1 MRVVLDRILGFI
13 IRIIAWQIFGTIL
26 DLIPKRVRKFIGW
39 SLLVFGA
46 VAILWAMYADPGDP
60 VAYGGILNATALI
73 IGIISAFFG
82 FIFLLHDWKI
92 PGFSDEA
99 IADDYAEY
107 EESLLRLREDGF
119 IDPSGDT
126 ENENELIIPSPSE
139 QPSEII
145 EDDSFQDSLPWVI
158 GAVSSLFSLL
168 VLSIILLWVWSN
180 ANDIIL
186 GGPPPTLTGW
196 EESYRDLTGFDEVS
210 GLDGSGVLV
219 CVVDSGIEMDHPDLS
234 HLTLAGWLDVIDGR
248 DAPYDDE
255 GHGTA
260 MAGIIVAQDGLRGN
274 AQGVELLVAKAIDD
288 EGSGSDEGIAEAVN
302 WCVDEQADII
312 SLSLGGE
319 GGFGFAGITTDQL
332 EQAVQDALDLGVFV
346 VAAAGNDGQDD
357 DGDVSSP
364 GSVADVICVGGA
376 TRLGN
381 VWSGSSEGDNN
392 GRIWPPMLP
401 RSDPDK
407 KPEVLAPGA
416 EVPVLMAG
424 GSGDG
429 SWWGWASGTS
439 AATAWVS
446 GGLALILEAHPEL
459 QREGASGGSGA
470 IDLVKEVLSDNSQ
483 MDNGQ
488 DDHDDRFG
496 YGILRIDL
504 MLEALGNNSSAS
516 NVVEEIVSSSAE
528 SLGSEQI
535 ELNSEE
541 YQAERRKTPSV
552 PPVNSTKA
560 AECSV
565 STLRTN
571 SIQRLNEA
579 TTC

>member
-1 MRVVLDRILGFI
+1 MYDEPDGDEIPPPFANEDSSVNPEQVQDALGWMIGVVSGLF
-13 IRIIAWQIFGTIL
+13 
-26 DLIPKRVRKFIGW
+26 
-39 SLLVFGA
+39 
-46 VAILWAMYADPGDP
+46 AM
-60 VAYGGILNATALI
+60 L
-73 IGIISAFFG
+73 
-82 FIFLLHDWKI
+82 
-92 PGFSDEA
+92 
-99 IADDYAEY
+99 
-107 EESLLRLREDGF
+107 
-119 IDPSGDT
+119 
-126 ENENELIIPSPSE
+126 
-139 QPSEII
+139 
-145 EDDSFQDSLPWVI
+145 SF
-158 GAVSSLFSLL
+158 L
-168 VLSIILLWVWSN
+168 VLLLWFWAGASDFV
-180 ANDIIL
+180 I

-219 CVVDSGIEMDHPDLS
+219 CVVDSGIEMDHPDLR

-332 EQAVQDALDLGVFV
+332 EEAVQDALDLGVFV

-470 IDLVKEVLSDNSQ
+470 IDFVKEVLSDNSQ

-488 DDHDDRFG
+488 DDHDDHFG

-516 NVVEEIVSSSAE
+516 NVVGEIVSSSAE
-528 SLGSEQI
+528 SSGSEQI